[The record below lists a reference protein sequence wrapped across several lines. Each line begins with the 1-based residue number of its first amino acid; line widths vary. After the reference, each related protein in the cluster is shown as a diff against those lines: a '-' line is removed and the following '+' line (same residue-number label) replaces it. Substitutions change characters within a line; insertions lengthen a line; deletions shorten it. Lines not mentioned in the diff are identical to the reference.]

1 MDHLERRVL
10 KVMKGEILANL
21 VLENCVLD
29 TLEQADTLTED
40 MAHRI
45 KVGGYKM
52 DHLERRVLKVMK
64 GEILANFVL
73 ENCVLDTLEQAD
85 TLTEDM
91 AHRIK
96 VGYP

>member
-29 TLEQADTLTED
+29 TLEQT
-40 MAHRI
+40 
-45 KVGGYKM
+45 
-52 DHLERRVLKVMK
+52 
-64 GEILANFVL
+64 
-73 ENCVLDTLEQAD
+73 D

>member
-1 MDHLERRVL
+1 MNHEERRVL
-10 KVMKGEILANL
+10 KMMKGEILANL

-52 DHLERRVLKVMK
+52 DAIKRYMVNIVFGKCFCFS
-64 GEILANFVL
+64 NF
-73 ENCVLDTLEQAD
+73 
-85 TLTEDM
+85 
-91 AHRIK
+91 
-96 VGYP
+96 